1 MPIDTKSRPLGP
13 GDHAVDVMADIARA
27 YRLVVPRTL
36 MHVYHKEAESSL
48 AMARENLDDA
58 FELLKSIPIEHGAA
72 SVDAEDLQA
81 WRIHDD
87 S

>member
-1 MPIDTKSRPLGP
+1 
-13 GDHAVDVMADIARA
+13 
-27 YRLVVPRTL
+27 
-36 MHVYHKEAESSL
+36 MHVYHKEAEASL

>member
-1 MPIDTKSRPLGP
+1 MPINTKSRPLGR
-13 GDHAVDVMADIARA
+13 GDYAVDVMADIARA
-27 YRLVVPRTL
+27 YRLIVPRML
-36 MHVYHKEAESSL
+36 ILVDHREAEASL